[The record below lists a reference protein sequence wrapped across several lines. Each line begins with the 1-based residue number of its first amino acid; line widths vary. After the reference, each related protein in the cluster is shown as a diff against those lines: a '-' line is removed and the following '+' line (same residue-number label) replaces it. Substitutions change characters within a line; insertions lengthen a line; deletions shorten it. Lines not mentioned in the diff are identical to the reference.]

1 MSERVVVQNASYGG
15 EECKGLAFKKDPCNK
30 TPCPGKFFINLNF
43 YYLFTLDPFQLYEI
57 NLNCRNRN
65 VKYL

>member
-43 YYLFTLDPFQLYEI
+43 YYLFHILIQK
-57 NLNCRNRN
+57 N
-65 VKYL
+65 VSQNEGNKSI